1 MKLLKHSIVNAIFI
15 GSMSAVYSFLFI
27 FTSNHIEFLRLFS
40 NTNTLQS
47 DFWNSWSDFI
57 RVGNMKYVGYAIIVL
72 TLITLLF
79 ILFKPTKKY
88 DEYQISI
95 LSKSIIVAGVLS
107 ILMIPVIIILL
118 LSDPSYAIETIFL
131 FAVVQ
136 WFGVLITDMVYVIK
150 Y

>member
-1 MKLLKHSIVNAIFI
+1 MKLLRHSMVNAIFI
-15 GSMSAVYSFLFI
+15 GTMSAVYSFLFI
-27 FTSNHIEFLRLFS
+27 ITSNHIEFLRLLS

-47 DFWNSWSDFI
+47 DFWNSWSYFI
-57 RVGNMKYVGYAIIVL
+57 RVGNMKYVGYVIIVL
-72 TLITLLF
+72 ALIIILF

-95 LSKSIIVAGVLS
+95 LSKSIIVAGLIS
-107 ILMIPVIIILL
+107 ILMLPIIVILL

-131 FAVVQ
+131 FAVFQ
-136 WFGVLITDMVYVIK
+136 WLGVLVTDLIYVIK